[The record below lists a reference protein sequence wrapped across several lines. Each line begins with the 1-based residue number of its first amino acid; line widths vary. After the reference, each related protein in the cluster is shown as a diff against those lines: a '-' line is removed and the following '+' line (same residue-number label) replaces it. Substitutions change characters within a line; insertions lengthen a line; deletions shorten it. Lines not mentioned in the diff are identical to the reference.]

1 MKPRKKGRG
10 RRRNGPMRDIL
21 TANVY
26 SAWRDESY
34 TLIARLVDETLKN
47 PKVREKIEYHTR
59 EIMKVIAENL

>member
-1 MKPRKKGRG
+1 MKARKKGRG
-10 RRRNGPMRDIL
+10 RRRNGLMKEIV

-34 TLIARLVDETLKN
+34 TLIARLVDETLRK
-47 PKVREKIEYHTR
+47 PKVRERIEALTR